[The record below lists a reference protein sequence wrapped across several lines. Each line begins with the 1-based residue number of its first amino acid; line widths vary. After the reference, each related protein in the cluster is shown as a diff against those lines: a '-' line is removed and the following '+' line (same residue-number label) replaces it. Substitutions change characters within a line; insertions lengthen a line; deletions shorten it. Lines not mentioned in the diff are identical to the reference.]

1 MGGNYCGSEP
11 APCRLVLARRLEL
24 HISRVKDGHDLLVL
38 PLRPGER
45 FTIHY
50 YHSVE
55 NAPIWE
61 EHSVDVSGHI
71 YIEEERYLKFGAGM
85 GKMPGIGRMVRK
97 GPYEAIEEM
106 HMPTGNFVLRVGSPG
121 VDHTIIWR
129 NTRTNLSQRFPHEA
143 VCFSASP
150 SEPYLRHIP
159 FPFSPQSHAGDRM
172 DTKNERNT
180 ANKKL
185 KKRVSELEQALKTS
199 EQHLRQII
207 NFLPDATFAIDTQ
220 GKVIAWNR
228 AIQEMTGIKA
238 RDMLG
243 KGDYEY
249 AIPFYGDR
257 RPVLIDLV
265 GHWNEEVQKKYRYV
279 KKDGDSLVSETY
291 DPLVKV
297 GGYLWNKASLL
308 YDNDGEIIGAIESIR
323 DITARR
329 MAESERRKSEQKYRD
344 ILEGI
349 EEGYYE
355 LDANANFT
363 FVNQSASGIFGYPDR
378 ELLGRPIRQYMDRK
392 DGDKLNR
399 AFDAVRTTKMPAR
412 QLALSIT
419 RKDGEQRDLETSIA
433 AMEEDGGEGSGFR
446 GILRDVTDR
455 KRMET
460 ELSHSKNFLES
471 IINSSIDGI
480 ISTDLHGT
488 VLFSS
493 PGLYEM
499 IGYEKKDILGQKAW
513 TYYHN
518 GKEDA
523 RSIMKGLQEKGKLHN
538 YDLKMKKKDGSLVD
552 VILSVSYIRN
562 AQGEPMGTLGI
573 FKDVTEKKILE
584 EELQFARKTESV
596 ATLAGGIAHEFNNIL
611 MGITGNIELLQL
623 EMDEEGKSHKRL
635 DLMKSSAL
643 RMANLTKQL
652 LAYAKGGKYRPKV
665 ISLNAFIEEALPIQ
679 KQTIASSTIVEMDLQ
694 KNIPHVK
701 VDSAQMQMVLSAIL
715 ANADEAAKGEGRI
728 KITTRS
734 VKVDSEFVKNHRD
747 FYPGQYVTLTIEDHG
762 KGMDGET
769 LSRLFDPFFTTKF
782 QGRGLGMAA
791 VYGIIRN
798 HHGLIFVD
806 SKLGS
811 GTLVRI
817 YLPAV
822 EEMPTELKAP
832 SAEPGKW
839 PGNILLIEDDA
850 MVLEITQTLLERLGY
865 QVIVAA
871 TGNDAI
877 HLARTFNRDIDLALL
892 DIKLPDMEGGTL
904 YPLLM
909 EARPDLKVIVC
920 SGYSMDG
927 PAKEIL
933 NAGAQEF
940 MQKPFSLATLRS
952 KLDKVLKK

>member
-1 MGGNYCGSEP
+1 
-11 APCRLVLARRLEL
+11 
-24 HISRVKDGHDLLVL
+24 
-38 PLRPGER
+38 
-45 FTIHY
+45 
-50 YHSVE
+50 
-55 NAPIWE
+55 
-61 EHSVDVSGHI
+61 
-71 YIEEERYLKFGAGM
+71 
-85 GKMPGIGRMVRK
+85 
-97 GPYEAIEEM
+97 
-106 HMPTGNFVLRVGSPG
+106 
-121 VDHTIIWR
+121 
-129 NTRTNLSQRFPHEA
+129 
-143 VCFSASP
+143 
-150 SEPYLRHIP
+150 
-159 FPFSPQSHAGDRM
+159 
-172 DTKNERNT
+172 
-180 ANKKL
+180 
-185 KKRVSELEQALKTS
+185 
-199 EQHLRQII
+199 
-207 NFLPDATFAIDTQ
+207 
-220 GKVIAWNR
+220 
-228 AIQEMTGIKA
+228 
-238 RDMLG
+238 
-243 KGDYEY
+243 
-249 AIPFYGDR
+249 
-257 RPVLIDLV
+257 
-265 GHWNEEVQKKYRYV
+265 
-279 KKDGDSLVSETY
+279 
-291 DPLVKV
+291 
-297 GGYLWNKASLL
+297 
-308 YDNDGEIIGAIESIR
+308 
-323 DITARR
+323 

-355 LDANANFT
+355 LDAVGNFT
-363 FVNQSASGIFGYPDR
+363 FVNQSACGIFGYPEEELIGTSGLKYADR
-378 ELLGRPIRQYMDRK
+378 RDVNTLR
-392 DGDKLNR
+392 R
-399 AFDAVRTTKMPAR
+399 ALTIVHRTKVPAR
-412 QLALSIT
+412 QLTLSII
-419 RKDGEQRDLETSIA
+419 RKDGEQRDLETSVA
-433 AMEEDGGEGSGFR
+433 AMDDGRDEGSGFR

-493 PGLYEM
+493 PGLYEI
-499 IGYEKKDILGQKAW
+499 IGHKKEDVLGKKAW
-513 TYYHN
+513 TFYYN
-518 GKEDA
+518 GREDA
-523 RSIMKGLQEKGKLHN
+523 KNIMKGLQEKGKLHN
-538 YDLKMKKKDGSLVD
+538 CDLKMKKEDGSLVD

-562 AQGEPMGTLGI
+562 AKGEPIGTLGI

-623 EMDEEGKSHKRL
+623 EMDEKGKNHKRL

-665 ISLNAFIEEALPIQ
+665 ISLNTFIEEVLPIQ
-679 KQTIASSTIVEMDLQ
+679 KQTIASSTTIEIDLQ

-747 FYPGQYVTLTIEDHG
+747 FSPGHYVTLTIEDHG

-817 YLPAV
+817 YLPAMEV
-822 EEMPTELKAP
+822 APEELKAP
-832 SAEPGKW
+832 SGELGMGA
-839 PGNILLIEDDA
+839 GNILLIEDEA

-871 TGNDAI
+871 TGHDAI
-877 HLARTFNRDIDLALL
+877 HMARTFSGDIDLALL

-927 PAKEIL
+927 PAQEIL
-933 NAGAQEF
+933 NAGAQDF

-952 KLDKVLKK
+952 KLNKVFEH